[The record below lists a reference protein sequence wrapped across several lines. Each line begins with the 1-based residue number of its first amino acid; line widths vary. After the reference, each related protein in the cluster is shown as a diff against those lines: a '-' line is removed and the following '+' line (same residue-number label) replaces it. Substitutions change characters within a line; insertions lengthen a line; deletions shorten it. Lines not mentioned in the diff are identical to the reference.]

1 VYYMPYPC
9 EKLSAW
15 WVVYK
20 VNPRVWLHNPDDDEL
35 SCSFNIDPDSTLN
48 FLLSDAN
55 DVTLPEERK
64 HSLRKKE
71 M

>member
-1 VYYMPYPC
+1 
-9 EKLSAW
+9 
-15 WVVYK
+15 
-20 VNPRVWLHNPDDDEL
+20 VNPCVWLHNPDDDEL

-64 HSLRKKE
+64 HSFRKKE